1 MSKTVFLKNKVARL
15 LTLSRFSGE
24 KNDNGGSLFEKYKLL
39 PAGPAVEVPVEMV
52 KDCKVVEQWVKSG
65 DVEVIDVD
73 EDLLGEDDDEVD
85 EEREQLITQAK
96 ELKIRFNKKISNEN
110 LQVKVDAALEK
121 IEGDHDET

>member
-1 MSKTVFLKNKVARL
+1 
-15 LTLSRFSGE
+15 
-24 KNDNGGSLFEKYKLL
+24 
-39 PAGPAVEVPVEMV
+39 MV